1 MTLIADFNREEADI
15 LIHLINNKQR
25 KSLSMSENLC
35 TDLIDKACSNEEKIK
50 LAKISED
57 EKFALKNRFKH
68 QKDTMQYAKKENMPI
83 DQMKVKDIL
92 RNQHIVRQRVNE
104 EINTY

>member
-1 MTLIADFNREEADI
+1 
-15 LIHLINNKQR
+15 
-25 KSLSMSENLC
+25 MSENLC